1 MTTMSSTKPVEH
13 PLTTPALRPSTEKQ
27 EQDWAAQVQRAKE
40 ARRLGAELRR
50 GKIRSWLP
58 ALNLHEPQGEAR
70 PQPSA

>member
-13 PLTTPALRPSTEKQ
+13 PLTTPAHRPSTEKQ

-50 GKIRSWLP
+50 GKIKSF
-58 ALNLHEPQGEAR
+58 R
-70 PQPSA
+70 PVVGRI

>member
-27 EQDWAAQVQRAKE
+27 EQGWAAQVQRVKE

-50 GKIRSWLP
+50 GKIKSF
-58 ALNLHEPQGEAR
+58 R
-70 PQPSA
+70 PVVGRI